1 MSTELSTIN
10 QNQNLSIG
18 ADPEVIAKFR
28 EALQNFTTRLNKA
41 PKKEKI
47 QKQETWEYLPIS
59 TVEKELDR
67 LFFGQVEYQIIDY
80 RQIFNEISCH
90 ARLVL
95 LHPVTLQKMIFDG
108 LGSSVIQQDKNTKVS
123 DFMLYKK
130 PNALQTALPK
140 AYAAAVKNAAK
151 KIGKAFG
158 SDINRTFEDD
168 YEPMNIKMK
177 ATKEE
182 IEADRISHLIKDCDT
197 IAELKKL
204 EQHVPAIL
212 LDMYNEKMIELEGEI
227 NRD

>member
-10 QNQNLSIG
+10 QNQSLSIG
-18 ADPEVIAKFR
+18 LDPELMAKFR
-28 EALQNFTTRLNKA
+28 EALQNFTMRLNKA

-59 TVEKELDR
+59 TVEKDLDR

-80 RQIFNEISCH
+80 RQIVNEISCH
-90 ARLVL
+90 ARLIV
-95 LHPVTLQKMIFDG
+95 LHPVTLQKMTFDG
-108 LGSSVIQQDKNTKVS
+108 LGSAVIQQDKNTKVS
-123 DFMLYKK
+123 DFILYKK

-158 SDINRTFEDD
+158 SDINRKFEDD
-168 YEPMNIKMK
+168 YEPMNIKTK

-212 LDMYNEKMIELEGEI
+212 LDMYNEKMNELEGEI
-227 NRD
+227 SRD

>member
-10 QNQNLSIG
+10 QNQSLSIG

-28 EALQNFTTRLNKA
+28 EALQNFTKLLNKA

-59 TVEKELDR
+59 TVEKSLGK
-67 LFFGQVEYQIIDY
+67 LFFGQVEYLVIDY

-90 ARLVL
+90 ARLIVM
-95 LHPVTLQKMIFDG
+95 HPVTFQKMTFDG
-108 LGSSVIQQDKNTKVS
+108 LGSAVIQQDKNTKVS

-140 AYAAAVKNAAK
+140 SYAAAVKSAAK
-151 KIGKAFG
+151 KIGKYFG
-158 SDINRTFEDD
+158 SDLNRKFEDE
-168 YEPMNIKMK
+168 YEPMPIKTK
-177 ATKEE
+177 ATKDE

-204 EQHVPAIL
+204 EQHVPSIL